1 MLTVSQQVTSL
12 SLQVKDVDSTTTDQ
26 LKWSLYPLCSGSV
39 RTYELLFFL
48 LQWVNWV
55 GKKKKK
61 TCLFWD
67 ERNLLLSSLDKLKN
81 NYTAIDVETYLIR
94 KMWSHTSKS
103 IKNIKIVLIP
113 ACNFTTHFPLQ
124 QACIGLLLLK
134 NCRSSLHLTSILY
147 YYNATIK
154 DYCWD
159 H

>member
-1 MLTVSQQVTSL
+1 MWIQP
-12 SLQVKDVDSTTTDQ
+12 Q
-26 LKWSLYPLCSGSV
+26 LISWNEVCTPCVLVVWEPMSYCSFC
-39 RTYELLFFL
+39 YNE
-48 LQWVNWV
+48 WIEW